1 MPAKKQTKATSTAT
15 ISRRSGR
22 PRYAETTG
30 RTVEGGR
37 APKRYYRM
45 TDEDYAV
52 VQTRAQAAGVTVSEF
67 TRRLLISGELPDR

>member
-1 MPAKKQTKATSTAT
+1 MAAKKQAKAAPLAT
-15 ISRRSGR
+15 IPRRPGR

-52 VQTRAQAAGVTVSEF
+52 VQSRAQAAGVTVAEF
-67 TRRLLISGELPDR
+67 TRRLLLSGELPVR